1 MIAATAL
8 LSWFRRRERGS
19 ASLEAAILIPMYLTL
34 TFGMVDLGTAM
45 FESMQMN
52 AAAQAGMASA
62 VNNPTLSGVPA
73 ALTAGAGGFALSTT
87 TSTVTAGVVTIT
99 AACSTGSGG
108 SCAPI
113 LPWPLGAYV
122 TSIFSTALASTVT
135 VRLE

>member
-62 VNNPTLSGVPA
+62 VTNPTLSGVPA
-73 ALTAGAGGFALSTT
+73 ALTAGAGRIIQTSNCTTRST
-87 TSTVTAGVVTIT
+87 S
-99 AACSTGSGG
+99 
-108 SCAPI
+108 
-113 LPWPLGAYV
+113 
-122 TSIFSTALASTVT
+122 
-135 VRLE
+135 